1 MNSINIPHFFKD
13 YTGSIDDFR
22 ILLENLNRGTAPE
35 YGTPEE
41 QMVLLQELHKS
52 FVGIHPNKSE
62 NSVNNIDL
70 GEWIYYNKRYYH
82 LFTDKNKTK
91 VENDIEY
98 YTYKTDIKDPE
109 TVELT
114 REGATTLEELF
125 YEVGEKQRGYN
136 KSKLEAGTA
145 KIDDEK
151 IDTRIINPTRIS
163 SDIVA
168 YDDIVIGNLKIPAG
182 HKIRSGVFIE
192 DIIRAMIEVEN
203 FPSPALKPQGI
214 ITGATN
220 ILSPTTIFIGDNITV
235 PKIGYKITK
244 GQFDYQQWAGDVN
257 NNIPL
262 DEQVI
267 RITNISR
274 TKIIGF
280 NGFVNDSKNGDNE
293 VELSNI
299 ITNINLGENKISSSY
314 SGRFSPPVNENDEL
328 VYPYSNQMNISPR
341 TGQDDAHNLIHPTRS
356 SIWDIE
362 DIQENSRVISWYQGV
377 LPIYTNFEVSS
388 NIGAVPSQ
396 MDFGVNI
403 GSSWIAISNPILVN
417 NIKTDCQKLRIKTYQ
432 DKTLAFSCK
441 GGNPIKIY
449 VPKYSND
456 IQVSLFQAG
465 GLTAWVKDVNYTL
478 TDILILCDDNIERQY
493 QCINLGSAAGIFII
507 ILNSTLNTET
517 V

>member
-1 MNSINIPHFFKD
+1 
-13 YTGSIDDFR
+13 
-22 ILLENLNRGTAPE
+22 
-35 YGTPEE
+35 
-41 QMVLLQELHKS
+41 
-52 FVGIHPNKSE
+52 
-62 NSVNNIDL
+62 
-70 GEWIYYNKRYYH
+70 
-82 LFTDKNKTK
+82 
-91 VENDIEY
+91 
-98 YTYKTDIKDPE
+98 
-109 TVELT
+109 
-114 REGATTLEELF
+114 
-125 YEVGEKQRGYN
+125 
-136 KSKLEAGTA
+136 
-145 KIDDEK
+145 
-151 IDTRIINPTRIS
+151 
-163 SDIVA
+163 
-168 YDDIVIGNLKIPAG
+168 
-182 HKIRSGVFIE
+182 
-192 DIIRAMIEVEN
+192 
-203 FPSPALKPQGI
+203 
-214 ITGATN
+214 
-220 ILSPTTIFIGDNITV
+220 
-235 PKIGYKITK
+235 
-244 GQFDYQQWAGDVN
+244 
-257 NNIPL
+257 
-262 DEQVI
+262 
-267 RITNISR
+267 
-274 TKIIGF
+274 
-280 NGFVNDSKNGDNE
+280 
-293 VELSNI
+293 
-299 ITNINLGENKISSSY
+299 
-314 SGRFSPPVNENDEL
+314 
-328 VYPYSNQMNISPR
+328 MNISPR